1 VSGAVGVAVVICL
14 VAGLAGAV
22 QAAIMGRF
30 GERIGVVESLAFAS
44 IVTTVLSLL
53 ALLAVRRSFD
63 GVVEGARAPVWMWS
77 AGLMSALIVF
87 AIALGPPRI
96 GTTTTIAL
104 LITGNLFMAAIVDQ
118 LGLFGLER
126 IELTPIR
133 LLGLVLLA
141 VGAGLT
147 LVRG

>member
-1 VSGAVGVAVVICL
+1 VSGAVAVAVVICL